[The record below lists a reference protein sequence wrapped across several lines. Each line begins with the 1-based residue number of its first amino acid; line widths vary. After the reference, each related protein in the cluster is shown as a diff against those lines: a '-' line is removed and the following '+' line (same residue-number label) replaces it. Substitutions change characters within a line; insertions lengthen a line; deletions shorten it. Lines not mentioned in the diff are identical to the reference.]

1 MHPLLI
7 LPPPISISAF
17 SKACSLAPQ
26 MYSTCTAPYQAATT
40 IPLCCA
46 TKHDGLPFGAALL
59 WAVRTCIRK
68 YSRLKAPS
76 LFQGFAALHSCKRT
90 PSASPPSGS
99 HFPSPHCTATCPA
112 LGSIRSQRFV
122 CTHLQAS
129 CLFAPAFWRP
139 TNLTPERKQSPH
151 ESTHP
156 PQGNPGP
163 RHQPHGPLG
172 PGSGRPCRRRPVHH
186 PPPHR
191 KWRAHSPHHLGF

>member
-68 YSRLKAPS
+68 YSRPKISP
-76 LFQGFAALHSCKRT
+76 LFQGLAALHSCKRT

-99 HFPSPHCTATCPA
+99 HFPSPHYTATCPA
-112 LGSIRSQRFV
+112 LGGIRSKGPYA
-122 CTHLQAS
+122 LS
-129 CLFAPAFWRP
+129 CVLSFCACFLAPYQSHP
-139 TNLTPERKQSPH
+139 RKEAISP
-151 ESTHP
+151 
-156 PQGNPGP
+156 
-163 RHQPHGPLG
+163 
-172 PGSGRPCRRRPVHH
+172 
-186 PPPHR
+186 
-191 KWRAHSPHHLGF
+191 

>member
-7 LPPPISISAF
+7 LPPPISQSLQPCSANVLHLHR
-17 SKACSLAPQ
+17 SLSSSHYYTPSVAQ
-26 MYSTCTAPYQAATT
+26 LSMTDFH
-40 IPLCCA
+40 L
-46 TKHDGLPFGAALL
+46 GLPCFGLCALVFVNTAARKYPRFFKGLRPYTAANAPHLRRPHRAAISPAPIAQRPAPL
-59 WAVRTCIRK
+59 WA
-68 YSRLKAPS
+68 
-76 LFQGFAALHSCKRT
+76 
-90 PSASPPSGS
+90 ASVQKVLT
-99 HFPSPHCTATCPA
+99 HFPA
-112 LGSIRSQRFV
+112 F
-122 CTHLQAS
+122 

-139 TNLTPERKQSPH
+139 TNLTPERKQSLH

-191 KWRAHSPHHLGF
+191 KRRAHPPHHLGF